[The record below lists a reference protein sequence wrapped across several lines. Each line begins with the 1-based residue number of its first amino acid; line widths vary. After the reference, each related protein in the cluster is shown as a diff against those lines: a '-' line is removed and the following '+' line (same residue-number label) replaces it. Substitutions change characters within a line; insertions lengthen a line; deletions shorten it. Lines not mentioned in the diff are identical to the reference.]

1 MAKYLQRLGGMHGDS
16 LKRSRIK
23 DAAKS
28 TWKRKN
34 RVKGTVCPDSID
46 LKMDLINDRFRVCIN
61 RFMFKNIILVL
72 NFEISPQQLKG
83 TV

>member
-1 MAKYLQRLGGMHGDS
+1 MAKYLQELGEMPGDS
-16 LKRSRIK
+16 LKKSRIK

-46 LKMDLINDRFRVCIN
+46 LKMNLINDRPRNLGCALIALCS
-61 RFMFKNIILVL
+61 K
-72 NFEISPQQLKG
+72 
-83 TV
+83 T